1 MKYSDTLNQVTNNRS
16 VVGNV
21 NWTQIKEKFSANP
34 HLFTREIVFF
44 ASTDEVMNKCLQVFK
59 APNFTFKCFDDFNLA
74 LRSGFAISADI
85 VVLVDSFASASSAN
99 FTKLLESRKMKV
111 LEVITLDNSDID
123 KLIVAIQESLSKL
136 NQIETKEI
144 VVENIIQSRSESNLY
159 GPQEDTATKKI
170 MNENDFRDLLNREL
184 SDTKNCA
191 PENIL
196 ASAIKVIKGIK

>member
-1 MKYSDTLNQVTNNRS
+1 MKNSDTLNQVTNNRS

-74 LRSGFAISADI
+74 LRSGLAISADI
-85 VVLVDSFASASSAN
+85 VVLVDSFASASRAN
-99 FTKLLESRKMKV
+99 FAKLLESRKMKC

-144 VVENIIQSRSESNLY
+144 VVENIIQSRSESNISE
-159 GPQEDTATKKI
+159 PQEDTASNNI

-184 SDTKNCA
+184 SDTRNCA

>member
-1 MKYSDTLNQVTNNRS
+1 MKNSDTLNQVTHNRS

-21 NWTQIKEKFSANP
+21 NWKQIEKKFSANT

-59 APNFTFKCFDDFNLA
+59 APNFTFKCFDNFNLA
-74 LRSGFAISADI
+74 LRSGLAISADI
-85 VVLVDSFASASSAN
+85 VVLVDSFASASRAN
-99 FTKLLESRKMKV
+99 FTKLLESRKMKG

-144 VVENIIQSRSESNLY
+144 VVENIIQSRSESHLSE
-159 GPQEDTATKKI
+159 PHQDTASKKI

-184 SDTKNCA
+184 SVTKNCA

>member
-1 MKYSDTLNQVTNNRS
+1 MKNSDTLNQVTNNRS

-21 NWTQIKEKFSANP
+21 NWTQIKEKLSANT

-44 ASTDEVMNKCLQVFK
+44 ANTDEVMNKCLLEFK

-74 LRSGFAISADI
+74 LRSGLAISADI
-85 VVLVDSFASASSAN
+85 VVLVDSFASASRAN
-99 FTKLLESRKMKV
+99 FAKLLESRKMKC
-111 LEVITLDNSDID
+111 LEVITLDNSDIN
-123 KLIVAIQESLSKL
+123 KLIIAIQESLSKL
-136 NQIETKEI
+136 NQVETREL
-144 VVENIIQSRSESNLY
+144 VVENIIQSRSESNISE
-159 GPQEDTATKKI
+159 PQEDTATKKI

-196 ASAIKVIKGIK
+196 ASAIKVIKGIE

>member
-1 MKYSDTLNQVTNNRS
+1 MKNSDTLNQVTHSRS

-21 NWTQIKEKFSANP
+21 NWKQIEKKFSANTN
-34 HLFTREIVFF
+34 LFTREIVFF

-59 APNFTFKCFDDFNLA
+59 APNFTFKCFDNFNLA
-74 LRSGFAISADI
+74 LRSGLAISADI
-85 VVLVDSFASASSAN
+85 VVLVDNFASASRAN
-99 FTKLLESRKMKV
+99 FTKLLESRKMKG

-144 VVENIIQSRSESNLY
+144 VVENIIQSRSESHLSE
-159 GPQEDTATKKI
+159 PHQDTASKKI

-184 SDTKNCA
+184 SVTKNCA

>member
-1 MKYSDTLNQVTNNRS
+1 MKNSDTLNQVTHNRS

-21 NWTQIKEKFSANP
+21 NWKQIEKKFSANT

-59 APNFTFKCFDDFNLA
+59 APNFTFKCFDNFNLA
-74 LRSGFAISADI
+74 LRSGLAISADV
-85 VVLVDSFASASSAN
+85 VVLVDSFASASREN
-99 FTKLLESRKMKV
+99 FTKLLESRKMKG

-144 VVENIIQSRSESNLY
+144 VVENIIQSRSESHLSE
-159 GPQEDTATKKI
+159 PHQDTASKKI

-184 SDTKNCA
+184 SVTKNCA

>member
-1 MKYSDTLNQVTNNRS
+1 MKNSDTLNQVTHNRS
-16 VVGNV
+16 VVGDV
-21 NWTQIKEKFSANP
+21 NWTQIEKKFSANT

-59 APNFTFKCFDDFNLA
+59 APNFTFKCFDNFNLA
-74 LRSGFAISADI
+74 LRSGLAISADV
-85 VVLVDSFASASSAN
+85 VVLVDSFASASREN
-99 FTKLLESRKMKV
+99 FTKLLESRKMKG

-144 VVENIIQSRSESNLY
+144 VVENIIQSRSESHLSE
-159 GPQEDTATKKI
+159 PHQDTASKKI

-184 SDTKNCA
+184 SVTKNCA

-196 ASAIKVIKGIK
+196 ASAIKVIKGIN

>member
-1 MKYSDTLNQVTNNRS
+1 MKNSDTLNQVTNNRS

-59 APNFTFKCFDDFNLA
+59 APNFTFKCFDNFNLA
-74 LRSGFAISADI
+74 LRSGLAISADI
-85 VVLVDSFASASSAN
+85 VVLVDSFASANRAN
-99 FTKLLESRKMKV
+99 FTKLLESRKVKG

-123 KLIVAIQESLSKL
+123 KLIIAIQESLSKL

-144 VVENIIQSRSESNLY
+144 VVENIIQSRSESNLSE
-159 GPQEDTATKKI
+159 PHEDTPTNKI